1 MFKIIVLKGEGIMEY
16 KIKPFEELDVIDDYM
31 ANAAA
36 SDPVVG
42 KAFARALVEGLLQK
56 ELGEHVRVNVQRSV
70 LGDTPEKRGIRM
82 DLEVAEFDENSLDAM
97 PVNIYDVE
105 PNKRKDID
113 ILKHNRFYQAK
124 IDSQGLK
131 SGEKDF
137 VRLPN
142 LFVIMITNYDP
153 FGYDYMLYT
162 VINMCEE
169 VPELKYEDGLCYLY
183 FNTSGTNGGNE
194 ALKSFLSYIQNST
207 PVNVKDDA
215 TKRIHQYVSVVKES
229 PEERKKYM
237 LWEEK
242 IFYERRDAKDEERL
256 RMIKKKLEKNKSVEQ
271 IAEEIEITVEEVV
284 EYICMISE

>member
-162 VINMCEE
+162 VRNMCEE